1 MPLHDYRC
9 DICGYHVRD
18 VYRSIEEGAV
28 IRPPICCER
37 IMTWIP
43 QVGRMDA
50 YEPFQEFETTNGRG
64 ERVTIDSLHK
74 LRQIERESE
83 QQARNGE
90 GQQMNWRQYS
100 QDPSNK
106 YDHTLMKDPTPVIT
120 GKTTRGVPLVRETL
134 RPSES
139 GEPEVTMGD
148 GVVGVSPFDVG
159 R

>member
-1 MPLHDYRC
+1 M
-9 DICGYHVRD
+9 I
-18 VYRSIEEGAV
+18 
-28 IRPPICCER
+28 
-37 IMTWIP
+37 WIP
-43 QVGRMDA
+43 QTRAMDVGGVKGAAFRA
-50 YEPFQEFETTNGRG
+50 FETRDGRNQP
-64 ERVTIDSLHK
+64 VLVDSLHK

-90 GQQMNWRQYS
+90 GQQMTWRQYS

-106 YDHTLMKDPTPVIT
+106 HVHTLMKDPTPTIT

-148 GVVGVSPFDVG
+148 GVVGVSPLPMEPG
-159 R
+159 G